1 MKALVVASTG
11 RDRNIDRAA
20 FEGNHR
26 SSSRFCD
33 QLQIDLWILNFEL
46 SSHWTEPWVS
56 RIALGS
62 KTKFYVRQ
70 HGIVGEF
77 LFHQFHLL
85 KNRGCRN
92 LKTLADWGQKHAP
105 TRSIEQCFIHST
117 LELIKHCSIDL
128 VGACFSCHARSNTIT
143 VLAMEQMNSY
153 HTYYAH
159 HQYN

>member
-1 MKALVVASTG
+1 MSVAKFLKRDPFLLCPRVILGYHCNNLVRKKILSMKALVVASTG

-117 LELIKHCSIDL
+117 DRKS
-128 VGACFSCHARSNTIT
+128 V
-143 VLAMEQMNSY
+143 V
-153 HTYYAH
+153 
-159 HQYN
+159 